1 MPVMFLISSDDTSAG
16 SMMGE
21 MKEMM
26 DISED
31 RADLIEVSSGG
42 AGQSIHSY
50 GNSHLNA
57 RGYQK
62 QPILLTNLSRD
73 PLKTSDLRVNSLFS
87 DDGRACSRVQ
97 PNRLMSGRTTN
108 GEYL

>member
-1 MPVMFLISSDDTSAG
+1 MPTMFLISGGDASAG

-21 MKEMM
+21 MREMM

-31 RADLIEVSSGG
+31 RADLIGVPSGG
-42 AGQSIHSY
+42 AGQFIHSY

-62 QPILLTNLSRD
+62 TADIIGQ
-73 PLKTSDLRVNSLFS
+73 SLPKP
-87 DDGRACSRVQ
+87 VE
-97 PNRLMSGRTTN
+97 
-108 GEYL
+108 GE

>member
-1 MPVMFLISSDDTSAG
+1 
-16 SMMGE
+16 MMGE

-26 DISED
+26 DISKD

-42 AGQSIHSY
+42 AGQFIHSY

-62 QPILLTNLSRD
+62 TADIIDQ
-73 PLKTSDLRVNSLFS
+73 SLPKPVE
-87 DDGRACSRVQ
+87 D
-97 PNRLMSGRTTN
+97 
-108 GEYL
+108 E

>member
-1 MPVMFLISSDDTSAG
+1 
-16 SMMGE
+16 MMGE
-21 MKEMM
+21 TREMI

-62 QPILLTNLSRD
+62 AADIIDQSLPGSVEDEWSKSR
-73 PLKTSDLRVNSLFS
+73 
-87 DDGRACSRVQ
+87 
-97 PNRLMSGRTTN
+97 
-108 GEYL
+108 